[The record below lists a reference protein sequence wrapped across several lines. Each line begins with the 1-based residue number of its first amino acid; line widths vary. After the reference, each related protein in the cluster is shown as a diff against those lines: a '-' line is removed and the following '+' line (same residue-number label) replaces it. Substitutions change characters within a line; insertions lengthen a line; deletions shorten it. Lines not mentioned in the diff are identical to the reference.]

1 MSRASA
7 ALPLLWALSACA
19 PAPAPAPAASPPVTT
34 APATEAAPPDLFT
47 ATYGPARG
55 AELAAL
61 AQRMDTLGTAAEF
74 KAALSDAVALCAALD
89 AALQPA
95 IDADQTDGSP
105 TDLEALEALLPGMS
119 LSLEEEGTVLLTRPT
134 AMGWLAPAGRSPEPA
149 DDAFLNV
156 VHRSYQAA
164 WPLGWP
170 AWRVRH
176 TEGAGCSPFGT
187 GVHQELLRLV
197 DQAILDGDLFPA
209 ELRQL
214 RAELLADILV
224 GDPNF
229 PYCAALDRP
238 TPPEAMQAEAG
249 QILTHVTL
257 SAEERAALER
267 RMKAGFTVPP
277 NPSTEA
283 PPSTEVPA
291 EAQPPNR

>member
-1 MSRASA
+1 MSRTPA
-7 ALPLLWALSACA
+7 AVPLLWALSACA
-19 PAPAPAPAASPPVTT
+19 PALPP
-34 APATEAAPPDLFT
+34 PPLPEPPEAIPWELLV
-47 ATYGPARG
+47 ATYGPART
-55 AELAAL
+55 AELQAL
-61 AQRMDTLGTAAEF
+61 GLRMDTLGTASEF
-74 KAALSDAVALCAALD
+74 KAALSDAVALCRALD
-89 AALQPA
+89 QALQPA

-119 LSLEEEGTVLLTRPT
+119 LSLEAEGTVLLTRPT

-176 TEGAGCSPFGT
+176 SEGAGCSPLGT

-197 DQAILDGDLFPA
+197 DQAILDGDLYPA
-209 ELRQL
+209 EIRQL

-229 PYCAALDRP
+229 PYCTALDQP
-238 TPPEAMQAEAG
+238 TTQEAMQAEAG

-277 NPSTEA
+277 VHSTDA

-291 EAQPPNR
+291 EAQPPKR